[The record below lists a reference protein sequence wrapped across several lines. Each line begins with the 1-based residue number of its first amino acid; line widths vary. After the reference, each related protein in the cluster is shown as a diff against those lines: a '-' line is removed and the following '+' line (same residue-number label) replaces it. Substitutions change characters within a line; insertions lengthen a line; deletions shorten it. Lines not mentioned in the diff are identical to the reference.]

1 MTETLRRNREEL
13 RLGFLTSLTSVDTGA
28 LGLLQRIFLV
38 CDGTLTDT
46 LQAAVQEPI
55 SVVKLATESSIA
67 TVPIEDLALSPG
79 EPILTRR
86 VLLRGRDSERCYV
99 YAESLIA
106 LSRVPPC
113 FQQELMH
120 SDKPLGR
127 LWTEYKLES
136 RKELLGVSQVVSDR
150 LARHFGI
157 DDDSHILVRR
167 YRLAS
172 GGQPIMLISESFPV
186 CYSPDILSPRDT
198 LFVGCSSRA
207 GFDSDL
213 SGARPGSG

>member
-1 MTETLRRNREEL
+1 M
-13 RLGFLTSLTSVDTGA
+13 GFLTSITSIDTEA

-55 SVVKLATESSIA
+55 SVVKLATESSITSA
-67 TVPIEDLALSPG
+67 PIEELAVLAG

-86 VLLRGRDSERCYV
+86 VLLCGRHSERCYV

-106 LSRVPPC
+106 LSRVPPH
-113 FQQELMH
+113 FREELMH

-127 LWTEYKLES
+127 LWTEHKLES
-136 RKELLGVSQVVSDR
+136 RKELLGVSRVSLDWLARYLGVSD
-150 LARHFGI
+150 
-157 DDDSHILVRR
+157 DSDILMRR

-172 GGQPIMLISESFPV
+172 GGKPIMLISESFPV
-186 CYSPDILSPRDT
+186 CYNPDILSPQDT
-198 LFVGCSSRA
+198 SYIGCQ
-207 GFDSDL
+207 G
-213 SGARPGSG
+213 